1 MNIAFLGF
9 HGFSSKLSS
18 LDENKWYE

>member
-18 LDENKWYE
+18 LDENNWYE